1 MLQNGGKV
9 KTEEV
14 MKILS
19 QKSRKVD
26 DVVFS
31 AKSAGND
38 GITVDITSTSS
49 SSLVQGSVK
58 SQLARLFFLSF
69 IFLPFVLIEAF
80 FLQLLLLQ
88 LLEQAL
94 HFCCCYCDVK
104 WPETKQKRASE
115 KEKEDTTAEE
125 ARVGCFYNT
134 ALLQLQLQLLLCRQ
148 KQEKGRK
155 SE

>member
-1 MLQNGGKV
+1 MMFQQNGGKV

-104 WPETKQKRASE
+104 CGLRRSRRERVRKRKRTQPQKKRELAAS
-115 KEKEDTTAEE
+115 T
-125 ARVGCFYNT
+125 
-134 ALLQLQLQLLLCRQ
+134 QLQFQLQPLCRQ
-148 KQEKGRK
+148 KQKKGRK

>member
-1 MLQNGGKV
+1 M

-58 SQLARLFFLSF
+58 SQLARLFFRSF
-69 IFLPFVLIEAF
+69 TFLPFVLIEAF